1 MAPVRALLALCA
13 MMLPACGG
21 ASTPSTTPTRG
32 NFAGLVEIGNG
43 RKLFLECR
51 GTGTPTVVLI
61 SGFRGASDDWT
72 HVVAAPGDEPRPS
85 PLSVLP
91 QVARFSRVCAYDR
104 PGTVSFDGRST
115 ESTAVL
121 QPTTAQ
127 ADAADLHALM
137 NAAGLP
143 APYVLVPHSWGG
155 LITYLYA
162 SKYPGD
168 VAGLVLVDPG
178 SEFLQTALTPEQ
190 WDRFVRAAI
199 QLSDPV
205 TLEAVD
211 YERSVEAIHNAPA
224 VPRVPA
230 VVLTADHPF
239 DFGAGGSE
247 TWPAWLE
254 AQDRLAAL
262 LDAAHVTDTNSGHY
276 IAGEQPALVV
286 GRVRDVVQAVRG
298 QTPAAR

>member
-1 MAPVRALLALCA
+1 
-13 MMLPACGG
+13 
-21 ASTPSTTPTRG
+21 
-32 NFAGLVEIGNG
+32 
-43 RKLFLECR
+43 
-51 GTGTPTVVLI
+51 
-61 SGFRGASDDWT
+61 
-72 HVVAAPGDEPRPS
+72 
-85 PLSVLP
+85 
-91 QVARFSRVCAYDR
+91 
-104 PGTVSFDGRST
+104 
-115 ESTAVL
+115 VL

-224 VPRVPA
+224 VPCVPA

-262 LDAAHVTDTNSGHY
+262 LDAAHVTNTNSGHY

-298 QTPAAR
+298 QTPAVR